1 MTFTNLAGNKNDE
14 MEMFDNDAS
23 TSWQSS
29 LGGFLNLSSVNPH
42 SKRLILYIS
51 YTVHRSQ
58 TSLSRNN
65 LKSIKRLWSKSTPIS
80 IREPC

>member
-29 LGGFLNLSSVNPH
+29 LGGFLNLSSVNH
-42 SKRLILYIS
+42 YDKRLILYIS
-51 YTVHRSQ
+51 YT
-58 TSLSRNN
+58 SLSKTRNN